1 MLSLLLFVP
10 HLRWTALVTTGHELK
25 LSQQS
30 SLSPMSSPLSALLPA
45 RCSATLQ
52 RAQRHRTYHFAV
64 CSALT
69 LDRTDINLTRTETI
83 PAELALDYGFPPL
96 SALLPTRCSATLQRA
111 QRHRDYHFAVCSA
124 LTLDRTG
131 ISWTRTET
139 IQQNSLSTMAFTTV
153 GALACSLFR
162 YTSAGTT
169 ASGLH
174 KLCWAQQSSRS
185 TMALRHCRHSCFP
198 VVPQYFSWH
207 TSSGPPLNCTR
218 RSKLAIK
225 PLSRATRARSHS
237 PALLASRRASCEST
251 LTAQAS
257 LRVVIRAQ

>member
-1 MLSLLLFVP
+1 MAFHHCRRSCLLVVPLHFSGHNGIGTITLLFVP
-10 HLRWTALVTTGHELK
+10 HLRWTALVSAGRELK

-30 SLSPMSSPLSALLPA
+30 
-45 RCSATLQ
+45 
-52 RAQRHRTYHFAV
+52 
-64 CSALT
+64 
-69 LDRTDINLTRTETI
+69 
-83 PAELALDYGFPPL
+83 
-96 SALLPTRCSATLQRA
+96 
-111 QRHRDYHFAVCSA
+111 
-124 LTLDRTG
+124 
-131 ISWTRTET
+131 
-139 IQQNSLSTMAFTTV
+139 SLSTMAFTTV

-218 RSKLAIK
+218 RNKLAFK

-237 PALLASRRASCEST
+237 PALLASRRTSCESA

>member
-10 HLRWTALVTTGHELK
+10 HLRWTALVSTGHELK

-124 LTLDRTG
+124 RTLDRTG

-139 IQQNSLSTMAFTTV
+139 IPAEL
-153 GALACSLFR
+153 ALDYGF
-162 YTSAGTT
+162 
-169 ASGLH
+169 H
-174 KLCWAQQSSRS
+174 
-185 TMALRHCRHSCFP
+185 HCRRSCLL
-198 VVPQYFSWH
+198 VVPLHFSGH
-207 TSSGPPLNCTR
+207 NGIGPP
-218 RSKLAIK
+218 
-225 PLSRATRARSHS
+225 
-237 PALLASRRASCEST
+237 
-251 LTAQAS
+251 
-257 LRVVIRAQ
+257 